1 MEYKILTETMQ
12 RRIKDELT
20 TQHKEDLLA
29 LETGHY
35 RDTIRLAIAASILAD
50 AVDGSP
56 EALAATETAALLSA
70 EQTNFEDKRATIL
83 KEHDLATA
91 AIDAVATVALVDV
104 TPPVDPVV
112 DPIVDPIVEDPIP

>member
-70 EQTNFEDKRATIL
+70 EQTNFEDQRIAVL

-112 DPIVDPIVEDPIP
+112 DPIADPIP